1 MLRDKA
7 EEQSASNRSEE
18 RLSYMIVLNDMEVSS
33 EYILKL
39 KAELE
44 VRLLPFKKRLMCNL
58 RLILRSSVSEASELW
73 HRRRI
78 KSRPVFWTYYKQAKF
93 VAFAFLSSLAIF
105 KFWYIRLF

>member
-7 EEQSASNRSEE
+7 EEQSASNRSDD

-44 VRLLPFKKRLMCNL
+44 VRNVIRKPQRNEMVADLLT
-58 RLILRSSVSEASELW
+58 
-73 HRRRI
+73 
-78 KSRPVFWTYYKQAKF
+78 FW
-93 VAFAFLSSLAIF
+93 
-105 KFWYIRLF
+105 